1 MSVPT
6 NGEVFA
12 KLIEDIAHTQEGMAM
27 MGHLVKADA
36 SNHKQ
41 RALADGWI
49 ALSELMK
56 RVNHQV
62 IEMAKSKLQ

>member
-1 MSVPT
+1 MGVPT
-6 NGEVFA
+6 PGEVLA
-12 KLIEDIAHTQEGMAM
+12 KLIQDIAHAQEGMAM

-36 SNHKQ
+36 SNKKQ
-41 RALADGWI
+41 VALGDGWI
-49 ALSELMK
+49 ALSELMR

>member
-1 MSVPT
+1 
-6 NGEVFA
+6 
-12 KLIEDIAHTQEGMAM
+12 M
-27 MGHLVKADA
+27 MGHLVKADS
-36 SNHKQ
+36 SNAKQ
-41 RALADGWI
+41 RALGDGWI

>member
-1 MSVPT
+1 MGVPT
-6 NGEVFA
+6 SGEVFA
-12 KLIEDIAHTQEGMAM
+12 KLIEDIAHAQEGCAM

-36 SNHKQ
+36 SNAKQ

-49 ALSELMK
+49 ALSELMR

>member
-1 MSVPT
+1 MGVPT
-6 NGEVFA
+6 PGEVLS
-12 KLIEDIAHTQEGMAM
+12 KLIMDIAHTQEGMAM
-27 MGHLVKADA
+27 MGHLVKADS
-36 SNHKQ
+36 SNAKQ
-41 RALADGWI
+41 RALGDGWI